1 MSRLMIDRRTF
12 LSGAMALG
20 AATSAPAWASDAP
33 ITLIVPFAAGG
44 PTDIVARLAAEGM
57 ARRLMRPII
66 VENVGGAGGATGTL
80 RAARARPD
88 GSVMVLGQMAT
99 HALTPLL
106 NANAG
111 YDPVAD
117 FEPIGIAA
125 TAPMVLA
132 ARKGLPAGSLPSSGP
147 ISRHSDKLSFG
158 HAGLGATS
166 QVACD
171 LFNMLAGAMPA
182 SVAYRGTAP
191 ALNDLVAGQI
201 DFMCDQVT
209 SIAPQIR
216 FGTGAGRRPDGARAL
231 ADPSRFAHAA
241 EQGAPDL
248 HVEVWN
254 GLLFPKGTPAEL
266 VAARTAR

>member
-132 ARKGLPAGSLPSSGP
+132 ARKGLPAGSLARRVPGPYRGSWRQALLRPCRAGRDLASGLRP
-147 ISRHSDKLSFG
+147 VQHACGR
-158 HAGLGATS
+158 HAGLGR
-166 QVACD
+166 
-171 LFNMLAGAMPA
+171 LPGH
-182 SVAYRGTAP
+182 R
-191 ALNDLVAGQI
+191 
-201 DFMCDQVT
+201 
-209 SIAPQIR
+209 
-216 FGTGAGRRPDGARAL
+216 ARA
-231 ADPSRFAHAA
+231 
-241 EQGAPDL
+241 E
-248 HVEVWN
+248 
-254 GLLFPKGTPAEL
+254 
-266 VAARTAR
+266 